1 MADTITTLI
10 TKPFVMGPIIALF
23 VFAAFGAIFSNAYL
37 DETQDLEDQIAL
49 RKKGVLTIK
58 GSIADAELHVGSLRG
73 LKSEVVN
80 LKASLREK
88 EEAEKIQKGT
98 IAVDIKRIVDE
109 SEIVR
114 NKFIAYHKKFR
125 DIECKKVI
133 GMKFAQLNI
142 KGVGPRKKIQV
153 EKIDIK
159 RTRVFFSYAWAGG
172 RMKHD
177 VLVSSFPPE
186 FQDQLQ
192 LQLPHALQEPIAAV
206 KAQAPKLQ
214 MPFRQM
220 PFRAAPQL
228 VQQAKQLQRAKL
240 LRRKND
246 ISGEAKKLQSG
257 LARAQKKFLENED
270 KIQHFKREADERLS
284 GDETDLR
291 RERGHKYAQEAQKLE
306 QINEGICDNINEAK
320 QRLGNLRQENESID
334 RQLKD
339 L

>member
-142 KGVGPRKKIQV
+142 KGVGLRKNIQV

-214 MPFRQM
+214 MPFR
-220 PFRAAPQL
+220 AAPRL
-228 VQQAKQLQRAKL
+228 VQVNQAKQLQRARL
-240 LRRKND
+240 LNRKND
-246 ISGEAKKLQSG
+246 ISAEAKNLTSG
-257 LARAQKKFLENED
+257 IGKAQKKLVGNER

>member
-142 KGVGPRKKIQV
+142 KGVGPRKNIQV

-214 MPFRQM
+214 MPFR
-220 PFRAAPQL
+220 AAPQPRPS
-228 VQQAKQLQRAKL
+228 K
-240 LRRKND
+240 
-246 ISGEAKKLQSG
+246 SS
-257 LARAQKKFLENED
+257 
-270 KIQHFKREADERLS
+270 
-284 GDETDLR
+284 
-291 RERGHKYAQEAQKLE
+291 
-306 QINEGICDNINEAK
+306 
-320 QRLGNLRQENESID
+320 
-334 RQLKD
+334 
-339 L
+339 